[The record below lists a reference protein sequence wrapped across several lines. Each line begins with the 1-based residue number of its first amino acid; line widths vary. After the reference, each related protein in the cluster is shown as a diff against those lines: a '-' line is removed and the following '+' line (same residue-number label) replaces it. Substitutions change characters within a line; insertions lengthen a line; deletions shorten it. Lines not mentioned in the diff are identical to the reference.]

1 MIVTDTAS
9 YSDIVPPN
17 AGAAANLLR
26 GLGSGEIP
34 LTHEG
39 FHQLLPWR
47 AAAHLRELLMT
58 CGLLPVIDKQIC
70 LLERWLAHHLAG
82 ITDPDHAQL
91 IRRFATWDILPRLRT
106 RAERKPV
113 TPAARTF
120 AGDQIRH
127 ATAFLAWL
135 ATRHTALGNCRQA
148 DIDAWHAGHNE
159 HGRNAVRRFLLW
171 CMENKLTRKFV
182 LPSAKTRQGAP
193 LTRCRRIELL
203 RQVLTDADAPMRSR
217 IAAGLV
223 LLYAQPV
230 SRIVRLT
237 VDDIIQDDDQVLIS
251 LGDPPSPV
259 PQPFAALLLDYA
271 AHRANMHT
279 ATNPA
284 ATWLFPGRRA
294 NQPLRP
300 EYLARLV
307 HQLGI
312 PAAASRGAAIRQH
325 LQNMPAP
332 IVADALGYHPVTTT
346 RLANQIGTTWSQYA
360 PGDHSPL
367 QPRGTR
373 DS

>member
-1 MIVTDTAS
+1 M
-9 YSDIVPPN
+9 
-17 AGAAANLLR
+17 
-26 GLGSGEIP
+26 
-34 LTHEG
+34 
-39 FHQLLPWR
+39 
-47 AAAHLRELLMT
+47 
-58 CGLLPVIDKQIC
+58 
-70 LLERWLAHHLAG
+70 
-82 ITDPDHAQL
+82 
-91 IRRFATWDILPRLRT
+91 
-106 RAERKPV
+106 
-113 TPAARTF
+113 
-120 AGDQIRH
+120 
-127 ATAFLAWL
+127 
-135 ATRHTALGNCRQA
+135 
-148 DIDAWHAGHNE
+148 
-159 HGRNAVRRFLLW
+159 
-171 CMENKLTRKFV
+171 
-182 LPSAKTRQGAP
+182 
-193 LTRCRRIELL
+193 ELL
-203 RQVLTDADAPMRSR
+203 RQVLTDADAPLRSR

-259 PQPFAALLLDYA
+259 PPPFAALLLDYA

-346 RLANQIGTTWSQYA
+346 RLATQAGTTWSQYA

-367 QPRGTR
+367 HPRGTR
-373 DS
+373 EVE

>member
-1 MIVTDTAS
+1 MS
-9 YSDIVPPN
+9 
-17 AGAAANLLR
+17 
-26 GLGSGEIP
+26 
-34 LTHEG
+34 
-39 FHQLLPWR
+39 
-47 AAAHLRELLMT
+47 

-70 LLERWLAHHLAG
+70 LLERWLARHLAG
-82 ITDPDHAQL
+82 ITEHDHAQ
-91 IRRFATWDILPRLRT
+91 IVRRFATWGILPRLRT
-106 RAERKPV
+106 RAERKPL
-113 TPAARTF
+113 TPAGRTF

-135 ATRHTALGNCRQA
+135 TTHETALGDCRQA
-148 DIDAWHAGHNE
+148 DIDAWHAGHKQHE
-159 HGRNAVRRFLLW
+159 RIAVRRFLLW
-171 CMENKLTRKFV
+171 CTENKLTRKFV
-182 LPSAKTRQGAP
+182 LPSAKTRQAAP
-193 LTRCRRIELL
+193 LTRARRIELL
-203 RQVLTDADAPMRSR
+203 RQILTDADAPMRSR

-237 VDDIIQDDDQVLIS
+237 VDDIITDHDQVLIS
-251 LGDPPSPV
+251 IGDPPSPV
-259 PQPFAALLLDYA
+259 PQLFAALLLDYA
-271 AHRANMHT
+271 AHRANMRT

-300 EYLARLV
+300 EYLAKLV

-312 PAAASRGAAIRQH
+312 PTAAGRGAAIRQH
-325 LQNMPAP
+325 LQDMPAP
-332 IVADALGYHPVTTT
+332 IVADALGYHHVTTT
-346 RLANQIGTTWSQYA
+346 KLATQAGATWGRYA